1 MDLIKITPDI
11 ERVRNILEMIG
22 LIEQRIKTQNKEI
35 MASLIIADYYEIIK
49 ELITAVLLTDGFK
62 TLSHKELIEY
72 IKTNYREFSESEIS
86 LLDTLRVLRNRISYE
101 GFKINISYLKRNEPE
116 FKSIIQKLKILI
128 KEKIS

>member
-1 MDLIKITPDI
+1 MDLTKITPDK
-11 ERVRNILEMIG
+11 ERVRNILNMIL
-22 LIEQRIKTQNKEI
+22 LIEDRIILQDPKKMT
-35 MASLIIADYYEIIK
+35 ALIISDYYEITK
-49 ELITAVLLTDGFK
+49 ELITAILLVDGYK